1 LYEFQKE
8 KKGRE
13 SPKYLEVHFRT
24 LQTYLGIYPYSL
36 TCRSLSWQVGKT
48 KKRPTTII
56 NQNKG
61 EFEMKTIRLFLYFAA
76 IIVGI
81 WIFSN
86 AFVLIQGIISDGGSV
101 SWWITIFALMF
112 TGLCYIIYV
121 PINFF
126 EERRKEKEEDIE
138 EDIEEE

>member
-1 LYEFQKE
+1 
-8 KKGRE
+8 
-13 SPKYLEVHFRT
+13 
-24 LQTYLGIYPYSL
+24 
-36 TCRSLSWQVGKT
+36 
-48 KKRPTTII
+48 
-56 NQNKG
+56 
-61 EFEMKTIRLFLYFAA
+61 MKTIRLFLYFAA
-76 IIVGI
+76 IIIGI

-112 TGLCYIIYV
+112 TGLCCIIYV

-126 EERRKEKEEDIE
+126 EERRKEKEEAIE